1 MPTLPP
7 SLAELLDC
15 FRACFTAP
23 TFQTLCALTT
33 GFLAQTGPRTI
44 TGMLADARL
53 AGRWH
58 HSRAHRFFSHA
69 RWSADQVG
77 LALLEVIT
85 ARLLGPG
92 APLRLVVD
100 DTLFHRSGRKVFGVA
115 WHHDP
120 AAKGGRRIAWGN
132 NWVVLGVLV
141 HLPFLPQRAVCL
153 PVLARLW
160 RPKHPDRTKLR
171 LACALVTLVVERYP
185 DRSVHL
191 VADAAYAGRALRELP
206 ASVTVTVRMRADAAL
221 HQLPPPRT
229 GKPGRP
235 RSKGDRLPE
244 LIVIAALTATRWQPA
259 LVRRYG
265 RTDRVE
271 LAVLRCLWP
280 GVFGTR
286 PVQVVLV
293 RPPGAPDGYDLA
305 LATTDLD
312 ASAAGARSSALSPS
326 GSAA

>member
-1 MPTLPP
+1 
-7 SLAELLDC
+7 
-15 FRACFTAP
+15 
-23 TFQTLCALTT
+23 
-33 GFLAQTGPRTI
+33 
-44 TGMLADARL
+44 
-53 AGRWH
+53 
-58 HSRAHRFFSHA
+58 
-69 RWSADQVG
+69 
-77 LALLEVIT
+77 
-85 ARLLGPG
+85 
-92 APLRLVVD
+92 LV
-100 DTLFHRSGRKVFGVA
+100 A
-115 WHHDP
+115 
-120 AAKGGRRIAWGN
+120 
-132 NWVVLGVLV
+132 
-141 HLPFLPQRAVCL
+141 
-153 PVLARLW
+153 
-160 RPKHPDRTKLR
+160 
-171 LACALVTLVVERYP
+171 ERYP

-265 RTDRVE
+265 RTDWVE

-293 RPPGAPDGYDLA
+293 RPPAPDGYDLA

-312 ASAAGARSSALSPS
+312 ASATDLVARYAARWSGPGRPGGRAGGPSAPTQH
-326 GSAA
+326 GGPPP

>member
-15 FRACFTAP
+15 FRPCFTAP

-33 GFLAQTGPRTI
+33 GFLAQTRPRTI
-44 TGMLADARL
+44 TGMLAGARL

-85 ARLLGPG
+85 ARLLGPD

-132 NWVVLGVLV
+132 NVGRARRAGPPAVPAAAGGV
-141 HLPFLPQRAVCL
+141 PAGARPAV
-153 PVLARLW
+153 AAQA
-160 RPKHPDRTKLR
+160 PDRTKLR
-171 LACALVTLVVERYP
+171 LACALVTLVAERYP

-206 ASVTVTVRMRADAAL
+206 ASVTVRMRADAAL

-259 LVRRYG
+259 LVRR
-265 RTDRVE
+265 
-271 LAVLRCLWP
+271 
-280 GVFGTR
+280 
-286 PVQVVLV
+286 
-293 RPPGAPDGYDLA
+293 
-305 LATTDLD
+305 
-312 ASAAGARSSALSPS
+312 
-326 GSAA
+326 

>member
-153 PVLARLW
+153 P
-160 RPKHPDRTKLR
+160 
-171 LACALVTLVVERYP
+171 
-185 DRSVHL
+185 
-191 VADAAYAGRALRELP
+191 
-206 ASVTVTVRMRADAAL
+206 
-221 HQLPPPRT
+221 
-229 GKPGRP
+229 
-235 RSKGDRLPE
+235 
-244 LIVIAALTATRWQPA
+244 
-259 LVRRYG
+259 
-265 RTDRVE
+265 
-271 LAVLRCLWP
+271 LWP

-293 RPPGAPDGYDLA
+293 RPPGTPDGY
-305 LATTDLD
+305 DLD
-312 ASAAGARSSALSPS
+312 ASAAELVARYAARWSIEVCFEEARQLAGVGQARNRTRRAVECTVSFGFCCLSLAIVWYALAGQPARDLASHRARAPWYTTKQAVS
-326 GSAA
+326 VADMLAAFRRALIAAGHRAGQPLQPTPTEILEVQAAWAAAGL